1 MNCALSSSQGSRD
14 GEMIFHSDK
23 LEETHTLPAA
33 VWSGEFMVGY
43 DVGLDATA
51 VEIPH
56 SNSPGGALTSSVFVM
71 PGKPGKELICNFLLV
86 YITFSSYTKY

>member
-14 GEMIFHSDK
+14 GEILFHGEK
-23 LEETHTLPAA
+23 LEESHILPST
-33 VWSGEFMVGY
+33 VWSGEFMIGY

-56 SNSPGGALTSSVFVM
+56 SNSPAGALTSTVFVM
-71 PGKPGKELICNFLLV
+71 PGKPGKF
-86 YITFSSYTKY
+86 T